1 MSLSWRITT
10 FPRSIAAGTP
20 AFWSS
25 PTTGPGLKGVSP
37 ARTQRSSGAISPPRA
52 GARVLVASSSLKSRN
67 GLMSAVTTA
76 VWPSIVSLSFTRSGF
91 FSLACCNAR
100 RSRLFF
106 ATVIVARSESF
117 FRIAWNCGAGIP
129 WMFAIP
135 MTRACAQRV
144 ARLSTSCFLYGATC
158 AKGTTSEVLHRG
170 PHRGLHVGGLD
181 VESSAFHL
189 AHDAAHQGVQI
200 LGEILRGHV
209 PRPDRRMECPLVAAP
224 HPDRVPQGVDQVRRV
239 RRGRHGTWH
248 PPPRPE
254 DDAESLADHR
264 HERRFRNEEVVR
276 CREGPR
282 LPLVARVLL
291 DLLRLDHEV
300 RGVPRLQGELSR
312 REDAD
317 ADRLHGYFRQDD
329 VLFDAI
335 LRDRKIN
342 IAKVHGDLDGLFE
355 RTGLGGL
362 EQLLDGLDRMLVR
375 QGRSPPAVR
384 AARWPPAEERRR
396 KSVALIRLC
405 GRATPGPSSA
415 NYEQDSTY
423 FHRPSRGIDDPSGVA
438 QELSVGR

>member
-1 MSLSWRITT
+1 MLNR
-10 FPRSIAAGTP
+10 PRS
-20 AFWSS
+20 SL
-25 PTTGPGLKGVSP
+25 PTTRRIKASRFS
-37 ARTQRSSGAISPPRA
+37 ARSSGGMS
-52 GARVLVASSSLKSRN
+52 RVPIAAWNVRL
-67 GLMSAVTTA
+67 
-76 VWPSIVSLSFTRSGF
+76 
-91 FSLACCNAR
+91 
-100 RSRLFF
+100 SRLRTR
-106 ATVIVARSESF
+106 TV
-117 FRIAWNCGAGIP
+117 FRKELIR
-129 WMFAIP
+129 F
-135 MTRACAQRV
+135 
-144 ARLSTSCFLYGATC
+144 
-158 AKGTTSEVLHRG
+158 
-170 PHRGLHVGGLD
+170 
-181 VESSAFHL
+181 
-189 AHDAAHQGVQI
+189 
-200 LGEILRGHV
+200 V
-209 PRPDRRMECPLVAAP
+209 PCR
-224 HPDRVPQGVDQVRRV
+224 
-239 RRGRHGTWH
+239 
-248 PPPRPE
+248 PRPE

-317 ADRLHGYFRQDD
+317 ADRLPASFRQDD

-415 NYEQDSTY
+415 NYEQDSTH
-423 FHRPSRGIDDPSGVA
+423 FQRPSRGIDDPSGVA